1 MELSKED
8 QLYDKQW
15 DVVDTF
21 YNTQEPEGFG
31 SVVTSDEAAALE
43 TYYLVNPQE
52 NDVYEYRKKLA
63 DTNPNL
69 VKVAEA
75 AARKIAVADGLSND
89 DIEEMFLQGPN

>member
-1 MELSKED
+1 MKLSKED

-31 SVVTSDEAAALE
+31 SVVASDEATALK

-52 NDVYEYRKKLA
+52 NDVYEHRKKLA
-63 DTNPNL
+63 KASPDL
-69 VKVAEA
+69 VKKAEA
-75 AARKIAVADGLSND
+75 AARKIAIADGLSD
-89 DIEEMFLQGPN
+89 DEIAEMFL